1 MSGPFVLEIA
11 VESAGA
17 AVAAAR
23 GGADRIELCA
33 DLRHRGLTP
42 SRELMSEARA
52 AFTLPIHSIIHP
64 RVGDFVYSGDEFE
77 QIKGSIALAHEL
89 KMDGVV
95 LGILKAD
102 HSIDVPRSKELIQL
116 SRPMKVT
123 FHRAFDDCV
132 SVDSREDK
140 DVRLARVLEEV
151 ISTGADR
158 LLTSGGAP
166 NVLEGTE
173 ALQLLSRRAG
183 KRIVIM
189 PGGGIQPANFRQI
202 RELLGAAEYH
212 SGLGTVFSYGSADV
226 AAFEQAVRKLKNG
239 E

>member
-1 MSGPFVLEIA
+1 MSASFVLEIA
-11 VESAGA
+11 VESVGA
-17 AVAAAR
+17 AIAAAR

-42 SRELMSEARA
+42 SRGLLSETRA
-52 AFTLPIHSIIHP
+52 AVKLPLHSIIHP
-64 RVGDFVYSGDEFE
+64 RVGDFVYSDDEFE
-77 QIKGSIALAHEL
+77 QMKRSVAVAHEL

-102 HSIDVPRSKELIQL
+102 HSIDAGRTRALIQL
-116 SRPMKVT
+116 ARPMKVT
-123 FHRAFDDCV
+123 FHRAFDDCI
-132 SVDSREDK
+132 SVDSGKGEDGGME
-140 DVRLARVLEEV
+140 RALEEV

-166 NVLEGTE
+166 SVLEGSE
-173 ALQLLSRRAG
+173 AVRQILRLAG

-202 RELLGAAEYH
+202 LELLGAAEYH
-212 SGLGTVFSYGSADV
+212 SGLGTVWSYGSADL
-226 AAFEQAVRKLKNG
+226 AAFEQAVRKLKSG